1 MREIIFLALMDTQK
15 SHWNRSR
22 IGFQEL
28 DLSDGQPKT
37 LYILRRMDGCVQK
50 DLAKACDIKPS
61 SMTVMLDGLEKKGFV
76 RREETKVSGG
86 KRAFRVFLTETGREI
101 ADKVFWLME
110 DIEVE
115 AFEGISEEEKLQL
128 FSLLRR
134 VRENLNRA
142 TKQGEEE

>member
-22 IGFQEL
+22 MGFQEL

-37 LYILRRMDGCVQK
+37 LYILRGMDGCVQK

-61 SMTVMLDGLEKKGFV
+61 SMTVMLDGLEKKGFI

-86 KRAFRVFLTETGREI
+86 KRAFRVFLTETGREM

-110 DIEVE
+110 NIEVE

>member
-22 IGFQEL
+22 VGFQEL

-37 LYILRRMDGCVQK
+37 LYILRCMDGCVQK

-61 SMTVMLDGLEKKGFV
+61 SMTVMLDGLEKKGFI

-86 KRAFRVFLTETGREI
+86 KRAFRVFLTETGREM

>member
-22 IGFQEL
+22 KGFLEL

-61 SMTVMLDGLEKKGFV
+61 SMTVMLDGLEKKGFI

-86 KRAFRVFLTETGREI
+86 KRAFRVFLTEAGREM

-115 AFEGISEEEKLQL
+115 AFEGISEVEKLQL

-142 TKQGEEE
+142 TKQGEEQ